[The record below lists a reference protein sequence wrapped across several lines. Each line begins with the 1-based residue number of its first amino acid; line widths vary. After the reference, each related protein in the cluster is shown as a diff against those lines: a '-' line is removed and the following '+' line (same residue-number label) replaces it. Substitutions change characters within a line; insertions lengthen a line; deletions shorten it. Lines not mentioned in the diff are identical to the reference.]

1 MGEKSSATAT
11 AAAAAERE
19 PVGSSFKGRPSHPIK
34 VKASGRMGNWHSGI
48 GSVGSSSVF

>member
-1 MGEKSSATAT
+1 MGEKSSAT
-11 AAAAAERE
+11 AAAAERE

-34 VKASGRMGNWHSGI
+34 VKASGRMGNWHRGI